1 MMDYETA
8 KQLLDETLKLGNQI
22 DKIISVTKAIYDPV
36 IRGKFQKIVGELA
49 GLSTDIVFGIEKF
62 YPDLIPNR

>member
-22 DKIISVTKAIYDPV
+22 DKIISVTKAIDDPV
-36 IRGKFQKIVGELA
+36 IRGKFHKIAGELA

-62 YPDLIPNR
+62 YPDLNPDR